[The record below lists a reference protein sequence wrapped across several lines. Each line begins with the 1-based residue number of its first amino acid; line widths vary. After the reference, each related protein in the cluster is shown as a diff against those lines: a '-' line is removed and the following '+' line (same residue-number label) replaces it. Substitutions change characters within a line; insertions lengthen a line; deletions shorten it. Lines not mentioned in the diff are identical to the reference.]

1 MTKSQILILSSWTN
15 LKTAKKTL
23 LMEFKAG
30 DLSHG
35 TEFPSLE
42 SVLFTLL
49 LRFSGSTNPL
59 LIFYVN
65 Y

>member
-1 MTKSQILILSSWTN
+1 MTKSQILILSSRTN
-15 LKTAKKTL
+15 SKTSKKTWL
-23 LMEFKAG
+23 IEFKAG

-42 SVLFTLL
+42 SVLFTEL

-59 LIFYVN
+59 LAFYVN